1 MAIRIR
7 RSPLCFAI
15 AGLFVALICWPA
27 TVFSQPGD
35 AVRCSKLMVSGNP
48 EYPPLLW
55 VPRDTPEVL
64 VGAVPQFLKEVV
76 KPLGLE
82 VEVRNIGS
90 WARVQRL
97 AELGE
102 LDLVAGAFITG
113 ERIKYMDYVLPPMA
127 QLPTNIWVRRDK
139 AFQYRHWSDLVG
151 KRGSTLINNS
161 FGQNFDSF
169 AEENLDILGVRSIEQ
184 SYLMAEIGRVDF
196 VLYELLQGKVKLK
209 RLGLEADFVALDP
222 PVSKEGLFFAFPKKS
237 RCNNEPLREAF
248 MDELLAL
255 KRAGR
260 FEQLIDEYAEKYVRE
275 FR

>member
-1 MAIRIR
+1 M
-7 RSPLCFAI
+7 CFAI
-15 AGLFVALICWPA
+15 AGLLAALVCWPA

-35 AVRCSKLMVSGNP
+35 AVQCSKLVVSGNP

-55 VPRDTPEVL
+55 VPRDTPKVL

-102 LDLVAGAFITG
+102 LDLVAGAFITS
-113 ERIKYMDYVLPPMA
+113 ERITYMDYVLPPMV
-127 QLPTNIWVRRDK
+127 QLPTNVWVRRDK
-139 AFQYRHWSDLVG
+139 VFQYRHWPDLVG

-196 VLYELLQGKVKLK
+196 VLYELLQGKVKLE
-209 RLGLEADFVALDP
+209 RLGLEADFVALAP

-275 FR
+275 VR